1 MSISKKLKWLQL
13 IDTYRHLHTQLEYS
27 KELSKAA
34 ASDFQRYYEE
44 FCARHGIDLTALNR
58 DNRERLE
65 EIYGVPLTPPPESA
79 EPLPPPEPGSLMLFD
94 GTVSEEPAAIDW
106 SKEEKEI
113 HDIFSRLLKKI
124 ATVIHPD
131 KLSQDLPESERIRLT
146 ELFQN
151 VILSLEKRKYF
162 VLIEVAEQLG
172 IDLPKNYAQQI
183 RWLKKEI
190 KVVRE
195 VNEKE
200 QRTYNYMFGEAET
213 DDQKDNVIRQ
223 FIHQLFG
230 INVF

>member
-1 MSISKKLKWLQL
+1 VSISKKLKWLQL

-27 KELSKAA
+27 KELSKVA
-34 ASDFQRYYEE
+34 ASDFQRYYED
-44 FCARHGIDLTALNR
+44 FCAHHEIDLAVLNC
-58 DNRERLE
+58 DNREHLE
-65 EIYGVPLTPPPESA
+65 KVYGVPLASPPEST
-79 EPLPPPEPGSLMLFD
+79 EPIAPPEPGSLALFD
-94 GTVSEEPAAIDW
+94 GTVSEDPAPIDW

-124 ATVIHPD
+124 AIVIHPD
-131 KLSQDLPESERIRLT
+131 KLSQELPESERIRLT

-213 DDQKDNVIRQ
+213 DEQKDNVIRQ

>member
-13 IDTYRHLHTQLEYS
+13 IDIYRHLHTQLDYS
-27 KELSKAA
+27 RELSKAA
-34 ASDFQRYYEE
+34 ASDFQRYYED
-44 FCARHGIDLTALNR
+44 FCERHEIDLAALNR

-65 EIYGVPLTPPPESA
+65 EAYGVPLTPPPEST
-79 EPLPPPEPGSLMLFD
+79 EPLLPPEPGSLMLFD
-94 GTVSEEPAAIDW
+94 GTVSEDLSPIDW

-131 KLSQDLPESERIRLT
+131 KLSQDLSESERIRLT

-172 IDLPKNYAQQI
+172 IDLPKNYTQQI

-195 VNEKE
+195 ANEQE